1 MAFIDYFFCLL
12 KKYKLWIDVFWNI
25 VKVFEKFHS
34 SINKTTSI
42 DRFHKKENRWEF
54 IFQQFYL
61 VVLCFYKILICIVFR
76 KKVKRPIG
84 LCLFQFLPKTS

>member
-12 KKYKLWIDVFWNI
+12 RKYKLWIDVFWNI

-42 DRFHKKENRWEF
+42 DRFHKIENRWGIHF
-54 IFQQFYL
+54 SA
-61 VVLCFYKILICIVFR
+61 ILFSCIM
-76 KKVKRPIG
+76 
-84 LCLFQFLPKTS
+84 FL